1 MSTLLN
7 QMKLLPKHITLLT
20 IILAAPL
27 VASSVPD
34 RPKNSS
40 VLYQNRMNVIEDLE
54 LFRFENT
61 EAVHFDTEYFKE
73 GDLKRG
79 NGSLRLENGGAVY
92 PVLDRSQLEPG
103 RLYVASFW
111 GSSTELGLA
120 TFQRLV
126 NGKQTPWLAVFNP
139 SEYKIENTPEE
150 AFQLGLQAVVAPSG
164 PDDQVEFKL
173 FTSHG
178 PGYSHVD
185 DLRIFEAWPNYLA
198 NGGFESGSMDPWSV
212 ESGIAECSDDPAMT
226 GQGGLALS
234 PDAIVAQQVALYP
247 DTLYGVS
254 FQIMGRAGDSLEL
267 VIRGLNGPGSEVRMK
282 ETLKSDS
289 AWGGGDFIVE
299 AKAVSDEVT
308 VELASRGNTQV
319 VYVDNIEVYPRGPN
333 LFKNGGLEQGHLHN
347 WSHSWGDPGSIILD
361 TENPRTGRY
370 CLRLGYNPKNNNR
383 GGVRCWV
390 EGLKP
395 KTVYMATAWVQGK
408 GAQFGTD
415 RLGLGYQLHAEGGS
429 NNIGRYGKV
438 YVPFVTK
445 PGQTRA
451 CLLLFRHYWDKQDI
465 YLDDLEVFELPAAPK
480 LN

>member
-54 LFRFENT
+54 LFRFENA

-150 AFQLGLQAVVAPSG
+150 AFQLGLQAVVAPSD
-164 PDDQVEFKL
+164 PDDQV
-173 FTSHG
+173 
-178 PGYSHVD
+178 
-185 DLRIFEAWPNYLA
+185 
-198 NGGFESGSMDPWSV
+198 
-212 ESGIAECSDDPAMT
+212 
-226 GQGGLALS
+226 
-234 PDAIVAQQVALYP
+234 
-247 DTLYGVS
+247 
-254 FQIMGRAGDSLEL
+254 
-267 VIRGLNGPGSEVRMK
+267 
-282 ETLKSDS
+282 
-289 AWGGGDFIVE
+289 
-299 AKAVSDEVT
+299 
-308 VELASRGNTQV
+308 
-319 VYVDNIEVYPRGPN
+319 
-333 LFKNGGLEQGHLHN
+333 
-347 WSHSWGDPGSIILD
+347 
-361 TENPRTGRY
+361 
-370 CLRLGYNPKNNNR
+370 
-383 GGVRCWV
+383 
-390 EGLKP
+390 
-395 KTVYMATAWVQGK
+395 
-408 GAQFGTD
+408 
-415 RLGLGYQLHAEGGS
+415 
-429 NNIGRYGKV
+429 
-438 YVPFVTK
+438 
-445 PGQTRA
+445 
-451 CLLLFRHYWDKQDI
+451 
-465 YLDDLEVFELPAAPK
+465 
-480 LN
+480 